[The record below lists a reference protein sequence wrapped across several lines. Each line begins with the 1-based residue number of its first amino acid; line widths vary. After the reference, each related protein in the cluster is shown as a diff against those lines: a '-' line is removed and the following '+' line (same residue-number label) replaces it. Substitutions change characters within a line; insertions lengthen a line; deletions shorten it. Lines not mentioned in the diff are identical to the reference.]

1 MIAEFRNFL
10 ASESDACRPKL
21 CFAATQAALTLEQNG
36 CYFKEFGGRP
46 RSFCSPQPKEKFCMD
61 AILRQIGEL
70 LVSSIPTIIALLIVW
85 VGYRFIVYG
94 KLRQVLE
101 QRRALTQGA
110 VERAQKEIA
119 AAEQRTLEYEQRVR
133 EARTQIFRAQQANR
147 QRIMEE
153 RNAAL
158 AEARKQAGETAR
170 QARAALEKDM
180 AQAKAALEQQAHVLA
195 DRVIETVLKPAV
207 AAGGR

>member
-1 MIAEFRNFL
+1 
-10 ASESDACRPKL
+10 
-21 CFAATQAALTLEQNG
+21 
-36 CYFKEFGGRP
+36 
-46 RSFCSPQPKEKFCMD
+46 MD

-85 VGYRFIVYG
+85 AGYRFIVYG
-94 KLRQVLE
+94 KLKQVLE

-147 QRIMEE
+147 QRITEE

-158 AEARKQAGETAR
+158 AVARKQAGETAR

-180 AQAKAALEQQAHVLA
+180 AEAKATLEQQAHVLA

>member
-1 MIAEFRNFL
+1 
-10 ASESDACRPKL
+10 
-21 CFAATQAALTLEQNG
+21 
-36 CYFKEFGGRP
+36 
-46 RSFCSPQPKEKFCMD
+46 MD

-85 VGYRFIVYG
+85 AGYRFIVYG
-94 KLRQVLE
+94 KLKQVLA

-110 VERAQKEIA
+110 IEQAQKEIA

-153 RNAAL
+153 RNTAL
-158 AEARKQAGETAR
+158 AEARKQAGETAK
-170 QARAALEKDM
+170 QARAVLEKDM
-180 AQAKAALEQQAHVLA
+180 AEAKASLEQQAHALA